1 MVEAVGD
8 APPRYLLRDRD
19 SIYDARFRTRL
30 RGLGVRCLLSPP
42 RSPLAN
48 ASCERLVVTL
58 RRDSLDHIMVFG
70 ERHAERILREYLFYY
85 QAGPTAASATSRP
98 R

>member
-19 SIYDARFRTRL
+19 SIYDARSRARL

-42 RSPLAN
+42 KAPMAN
-48 ASCERLVVTL
+48 AICERYGL
-58 RRDSLDHIMVFG
+58 RMQLSV
-70 ERHAERILREYLFYY
+70 
-85 QAGPTAASATSRP
+85 SATSGL
-98 R
+98 